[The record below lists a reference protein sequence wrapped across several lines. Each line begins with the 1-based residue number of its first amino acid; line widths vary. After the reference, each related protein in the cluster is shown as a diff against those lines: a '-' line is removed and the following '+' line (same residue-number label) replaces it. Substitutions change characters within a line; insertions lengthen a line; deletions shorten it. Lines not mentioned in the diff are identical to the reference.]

1 MAPNTV
7 TTIDPARP
15 LLTLINVYE
24 VAPEKQAQLVQVLA
38 DATEKVMRHQPGFV
52 SVNIH
57 TSIDGTRVV
66 NYAQW
71 ASKED
76 FEGMMKRPEAQGR
89 IKQFAALAKSV
100 SPAVYQV
107 SSVHRGGAD
116 SLYSKC
122 HNEDDGQ

>member
-1 MAPNTV
+1 MATNPV
-7 TTIDPARP
+7 TTIDPKRS
-15 LLTLINVYE
+15 LVTLINVYE
-24 VAPEKQAQLVQVLA
+24 VSPEKQTELVERLA

-57 TSIDGTRVV
+57 RSIDGTRVV

-76 FEGMMKRPEAQGR
+76 FERMMKSPEAQGQ
-89 IKQFAALAKSV
+89 IKEFAALAKSV

-107 SSVHRGGAD
+107 SSVHT
-116 SLYSKC
+116 S
-122 HNEDDGQ
+122 

>member
-1 MAPNTV
+1 VATEPV
-7 TTIDPARP
+7 TTIDPKRP

-24 VAPEKQAQLVQVLA
+24 VAPEKQNELVQRLA

-57 TSIDGTRVV
+57 RSIDGTRVV

-71 ASKED
+71 ASKQD
-76 FEGMMKRPEAQGR
+76 FERMMKSPEAQGQ
-89 IKQFAALAKSV
+89 IKEFATLAKSV

-107 SSVHRGGAD
+107 SSVHT
-116 SLYSKC
+116 S
-122 HNEDDGQ
+122 

>member
-1 MAPNTV
+1 MPTNAVP
-7 TTIDPARP
+7 TIDPKRP

-24 VAPEKQAQLVQVLA
+24 VAPEKQSELVQLLA
-38 DATEKVMRHQPGFV
+38 DATEKVMRRQPGFV

-57 TSIDGTRVV
+57 RSVDGNRVL

-76 FEGMMKRPEAQGR
+76 FERMMKNPEAQAQ

-107 SSVHRGGAD
+107 SSVHTGCIRSAHGK
-116 SLYSKC
+116 Y
-122 HNEDDGQ
+122 HRENNVR